1 MRLTSLVFFLALLA
15 RAAAAAP
22 DLHFASGGSRVALI
36 ELYTSEGCSSCPPA
50 ERWLGALREDSGL
63 WRDYVPVS
71 FHVNYWDDLGWKDR
85 LASRAYTDRQYLL
98 ANAWGSRSV
107 YTPCFVRDGAEWH
120 PGSGPPGPDAGAP
133 GVLSVDVAGSLCRIR
148 WAAGSPAAAGEFEV
162 HVALLGGGLVSRV
175 TAGEN
180 RGSTLA
186 HEFVVLGLADHGLR
200 SSAGETGEAE
210 LPLPAPAVPG
220 ARRLAI
226 AAWVTR
232 RGDLA
237 PLQATGGWLDSGG

>member
-22 DLHFASGGSRVALI
+22 DLHFASGAKRVALI

-50 ERWLGALREDSGL
+50 ERWLGALREDPGL
-63 WRDYVPVS
+63 WRDYVPVA

-85 LASRAYTDRQYLL
+85 LASRAFTARQYSL
-98 ANAWGSRSV
+98 ANAWGARSV

-120 PGSGPPGPDAGAP
+120 PDSGSPAPDAGAP
-133 GVLSVDVAGSLCRIR
+133 GVLSVDVAENLCRVR
-148 WAAGSPAAAGEFEV
+148 WAAGSPAAASESEV
-162 HVALLGGGLVSRV
+162 HVALLGGGLLSRI

-186 HEFVVLGLADHGLR
+186 HDFVVLGLADHGLE
-200 SSAGETGEAE
+200 SPAGATGEAE
-210 LPLPAPAVPG
+210 FPLPAPAVPG

-226 AAWVTR
+226 AAWVTH
-232 RGDLA
+232 RGDLV
-237 PLQATGGWLDSGG
+237 PLQATGGWLP